1 MSITTLARKRAIAPR
16 PPRTLRA
23 VAAFAVALAL
33 VPLAYLIHRGIDAG
47 LGRMGEVLLRA
58 DIGSLIL
65 RSVGLAALVGLTSAI
80 IGSFTAWVCECSDLR
95 AASMWHVLT
104 VAPLAVPSY
113 VAAYAWISI
122 SGSFASFWGA
132 TLVLTGV
139 CIPLVHLHVTSALR
153 RLDPALED
161 VAMSL
166 GWPPAKVALRLV
178 MPQVK
183 RAVASGALLA
193 FLYTLADFGVVAT
206 MRLQVFTWVIHGA
219 YKASFDP
226 NRAAI
231 LALVVCGISV
241 VFVMLELGV
250 RGDGSSSRVGA
261 GVARERMR
269 YPLGKTRV
277 PVILALVTIVSLAL
291 GMPVVRSAQ
300 WVLAGG
306 SEVTIE
312 EFTRALI
319 TTLALGAAVALA
331 TIIVAVPLAWLAAKH
346 ATPSTVFAERSVLV
360 MHSLP
365 GIVVAIAFVYLG
377 TRALMPI
384 YQRWPIVVLGMTALM
399 LSLAVGTLRTAFE
412 QQSSGLTRAAQSSG
426 TSELRA
432 LMTVHVPLARAAIL
446 AAIASVAIHTA
457 KELPM
462 TLLLRPS
469 GAETMTTRV
478 WKWAAVSDDA
488 SVGPYALALIALSVP
503 PTMLLAYRERRS
515 AHRSPTEKVSLP

>member
-47 LGRMGEVLLRA
+47 LDRMGEVLLRA

-95 AASMWHVLT
+95 AASTWHVLT

-319 TTLALGAAVALA
+319 TGVGRGRSARHDHRRRSACMAGGQACNAIHRLRRAFGTGDAQPARHRRGDRLRVLGHASVGADLPTLADRRVGDDRTHVVVGGGHVAHCVRT
-331 TIIVAVPLAWLAAKH
+331 TIIGAHTRRAVQWH
-346 ATPSTVFAERSVLV
+346 E
-360 MHSLP
+360 
-365 GIVVAIAFVYLG
+365 
-377 TRALMPI
+377 
-384 YQRWPIVVLGMTALM
+384 
-399 LSLAVGTLRTAFE
+399 RTA
-412 QQSSGLTRAAQSSG
+412 SAHDR
-426 TSELRA
+426 
-432 LMTVHVPLARAAIL
+432 ARAARPRRDLGSHCVGRHPHRQGTSDDL
-446 AAIASVAIHTA
+446 AATPQRSRNHDHPGLEVGCGLRRCIGRPVCACAHCALRSTNHAA
-457 KELPM
+457 GLP
-462 TLLLRPS
+462 
-469 GAETMTTRV
+469 
-478 WKWAAVSDDA
+478 
-488 SVGPYALALIALSVP
+488 
-503 PTMLLAYRERRS
+503 
-515 AHRSPTEKVSLP
+515 